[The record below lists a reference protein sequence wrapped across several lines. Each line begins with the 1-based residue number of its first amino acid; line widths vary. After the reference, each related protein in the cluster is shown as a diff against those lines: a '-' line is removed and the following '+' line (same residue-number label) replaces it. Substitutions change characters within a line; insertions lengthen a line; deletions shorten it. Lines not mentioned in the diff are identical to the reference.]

1 MRTILM
7 LLLCLNGDPDQCQQI
22 PVPAPKVISA
32 QACTAA
38 AKAAFEHVVATVKD
52 SIEAKSIVLQSF
64 MCGYVASLNDGRP
77 T

>member
-1 MRTILM
+1 MHTILM
-7 LLLCLNGDPDQCQQI
+7 LLLCLNGDVNQCTQV

-32 QACTAA
+32 EACTAA
-38 AKAAFEHVVATVKD
+38 AKAAFKRVVAADKE

-64 MCGYVASLNDGRP
+64 LCGYVAGLNDGRP